1 MGLVYTE
8 KGKDGIDAIR
18 VKKIALKDF
27 LLKVDK
33 LIIATLLELNKANT
47 LELKAKEVKK
57 LTISTI
63 SKDNI
68 KKLIDEK

>member
-1 MGLVYTE
+1 
-8 KGKDGIDAIR
+8 
-18 VKKIALKDF
+18 
-27 LLKVDK
+27 
-33 LIIATLLELNKANT
+33 